1 MRLLLR
7 SNAHRPTADGWE
19 VAASPD
25 TPNREVWQWDL
36 RLVHSHAGSA
46 EPGPGSERQAVS
58 LPARDGSAL
67 TVQLTCDP
75 TRVVARTE
83 VMIAGAPATVERD
96 VRELTVLVVGQGRA
110 RLEGRHELGALDAM
124 VLEGDDP
131 LTVAVERVGTEPTSV
146 GVVRIRSAVEQPI
159 SWVP

>member
-7 SNAHRPTADGWE
+7 SNAHRPIEGGWE

-36 RLVHSHAGSA
+36 RLVRPHAA
-46 EPGPGSERQAVS
+46 VPEPTPGSECQAIT
-58 LPARDGSAL
+58 LPGDDGSAL
-67 TVQLTCDP
+67 TLQLTCDP
-75 TRVVARTE
+75 TRVAAKAE
-83 VMIAGAPATVERD
+83 VMIAGGPTTIERD

-110 RLEGRHELGALDAM
+110 RVEGRHLLGALDAM

-131 LTVAVERVGTEPTSV
+131 LALDVERAGEHPTSV
-146 GVVRIRSAVEQPI
+146 GVVRIRSAVPQPI